1 MLYLVYLIYHLWRM
15 AYSLQFLLW
24 LWKVK
29 TDFLINL
36 VITSEKLKNI
46 LTYLKG
52 PAASWSTTSQAI
64 YGGIFYYGITA
75 LRHYGGVIYYTTLHW
90 NRLRRRNAVMPNWCR
105 NVVLPNWWHNAILPY
120 CQIDA
125 VVPNCYNEI
134 IKQWLFFWNILD
146 FNINS
151 VLSEWNL
158 KLVI

>member
-1 MLYLVYLIYHLWRM
+1 MCIHNFLPIIASIVKLVVERNFFFMLYLVYLIYHLWRM

-105 NVVLPNWWHNAILPY
+105 NAIMPNWCRNAVLPNWCRNAVLPPY
-120 CQIDA
+120 RQIDA
-125 VVPNCYNEI
+125 I
-134 IKQWLFFWNILD
+134 IP
-146 FNINS
+146 
-151 VLSEWNL
+151 
-158 KLVI
+158 